1 MTIQRLV
8 FVTKIRSATLAT
20 KINKNQGLVLKTIG
34 VNFVVNYGQFK
45 IYLLFCPYE
54 CNALHWWAKQNKI
67 FILGVQNPLCRER
80 GWCVSAQAI
89 GDRL

>member
-54 CNALHWWAKQNKI
+54 CNDVALVGKTK
-67 FILGVQNPLCRER
+67 
-80 GWCVSAQAI
+80 
-89 GDRL
+89 